1 MDLRIFMDH
10 LIKKYQPKHMDRF
23 RFIKKESS
31 KGKREY
37 DEMKKRV
44 KEEYRRDGL
53 DVTDFDIIFKN
64 LFYPEGMEEIN
75 YNEMIMPM
83 MMKNNEMM
91 MMGWEKKKQ
100 IQLKKGLH
108 HLNED
113 SDRLKE
119 YDLDFQE
126 RSGRI
131 IVIFKNH
138 KTKDVREYEWGDKD
152 LFEKVL
158 KKTNQTLYSFQMNNE
173 ILLNIENIKSS
184 FHEVSEYIESNY
196 NLLNVELH
204 DYLKRLG
211 EVWKRLESN
220 EYRDE
225 KMDLLQNKML
235 KNGME
240 KMKKMIEESD
250 LINSREVRPMHISD
264 LKEKY
269 SLLLDDRFIFLLYQY
284 ILKYVY
290 QYLKWDPYI
299 LVKIKMLYKTL
310 SGKVNMKRANGDVNK
325 ISFGLMGKIK
335 MENKP
340 NNLEYGL
347 DVLDLCII
355 CMELNKKAK
364 IRKQDIVLSFVMHQ
378 YDQSIIYTEN
388 KYYSIRE
395 DIDKYYQNKRNMSVY
410 LINKEKDHVV
420 IPRYILMNEGLF
432 YEYYEKIRFP
442 MDGIYREDSLIVKER
457 FYSDSSI
464 LKDYLNKVIIWKV
477 LKEIVDKFPKFY
489 NFFKNMDME
498 KRVMIETSTKKEV
511 MNVMNQMMRGGD
523 EKNNMF
529 EIFEEKY
536 SYQSAKKPTKYAYC
550 SLLYGNNQHFL
561 DAITF
566 GYSIYQSGTP
576 FDRILICTKDV
587 PYEYRKQLSRFYNRI
602 FVVKELEVDNRY
614 FESKNR
620 WYGVF
625 NKIYGFYLDEYEKI
639 LLMDTDMLVMKSE
652 IQVSETDA
660 IPSFCMVDEIFEKYE
675 APCAM
680 VYDKEYIMTSGKR
693 VPSKLI
699 EEHLKEKISTL
710 NAGVM
715 LIKPSKSV
723 FKDMVW
729 KLSVKSDVKKEAC
742 KFPEEGFLNM
752 YFKDSW
758 TSLPTKYNFNPLFCE
773 EMKEMREIC
782 EEMKKIREEEIAVI
796 HYAGYKPW
804 ILLKDPFW
812 IDLANKNE
820 MKTKAEKYWLN
831 VFQEVEDYMSI
842 KSKGVDLENVICLR
856 NFCKWENISFK
867 V

>member
-1 MDLRIFMDH
+1 MDH
-10 LIKKYQPKHMDRF
+10 FIKKNQPKHSDRF
-23 RFIKKESS
+23 LYIIKESS
-31 KGKREY
+31 KGNREY
-37 DEMKKRV
+37 NEMKKRI
-44 KEEYRRDGL
+44 KEEYKRDGL
-53 DVTDFDIIFKN
+53 DITNFDIIFKN
-64 LFYPEGMEEIN
+64 LFYPEGMQEMN
-75 YNEMIMPM
+75 YNEMMIPM

-100 IQLKKGLH
+100 IQLKKGLL
-108 HLNED
+108 HLNEE

-126 RSGRI
+126 RSGKM

-138 KTKDVREYEWGDKD
+138 KTKDVKEYEWGDKD
-152 LFEKVL
+152 LFKKVL
-158 KKTNQTLYSFQMNNE
+158 KKVNQTLYSFQMNNE

-184 FHEVSEYIESNY
+184 FHKVDEYIDSNY

-225 KMDLLQNKML
+225 KMDLLHNKML

-250 LINSREVRPMHISD
+250 LIDSREVRPMNISD

-269 SLLLDDRFIFLLYQY
+269 LLLLDDRFIFLLYQY

-310 SGKVNMKRANGDVNK
+310 SGKVNMKRVNGDVNK
-325 ISFGLMGKIK
+325 VSFGLMGKIK

-355 CMELNKKAK
+355 CMELNEKAK

-442 MDGIYREDSLIVKER
+442 MDGIYREDSLIVKET

-511 MNVMNQMMRGGD
+511 MNVMNHMMKGGD

-550 SLLYGNNQHFL
+550 SLLYGNNQYFL
-561 DAITF
+561 DAVTF

-587 PYEYRKQLSRFYNRI
+587 PYESRKQLSRFYNRI
-602 FVVKELEVDNRY
+602 FVVKELEVDDRY

-625 NKIYGFYLDEYEKI
+625 NKIYAFYLDEYEKI
-639 LLMDTDMLVMKSE
+639 LLMDTDMLVMKNE
-652 IQVSETDA
+652 TQVSETDA

-680 VYDKEYIMTSGKR
+680 VYDKNYIMTSGKR
-693 VPSKLI
+693 IPSKLI

-773 EMKEMREIC
+773 EMKNMREIC
-782 EEMKKIREEEIAVI
+782 EEMKKIREEDIAVI

-812 IDLANKNE
+812 IDLSNKNE

-831 VFQEVEDYMSI
+831 VFQEVEEYMSI
-842 KSKGVDLENVICLR
+842 RSRGVDLENVICLR
-856 NFCKWENISFK
+856 DFCKWENISFK
-867 V
+867 I